1 MLYIMYILFYSNLEA
16 TSTTSFN
23 CTIALFAI
31 SNGSFVF
38 TFPFPTQQQQVVLSK
53 QRERE
58 NKSSYCQI
66 TSHACTIHTH
76 TTIIKIYH
84 HITLLTRLIINKHI
98 IITIL
103 IRHLQTN
110 RQLILQLQQIKL
122 SRLLGQ
128 FDNGVGTFAQVP

>member
-1 MLYIMYILFYSNLEA
+1 MHILFYSNLEA

-38 TFPFPTQQQQVVLSK
+38 TFPFPTQQQQVLLSK

-58 NKSSYCQI
+58 HVVIVRLHPMHVQY
-66 TSHACTIHTH
+66 IHTQ
-76 TTIIKIYH
+76 TIIKIYH